1 MGSGFTHYFDVILI
15 NHSRARTLFPVTG
28 ASSSS
33 FSGELL
39 VLVYIVFVRKA
50 RGSKFE
56 VVSQTLF
63 EGAVDIVPRKD
74 NTIDLPDLSKKML
87 SILFA

>member
-1 MGSGFTHYFDVILI
+1 
-15 NHSRARTLFPVTG
+15 LFPVTG

-63 EGAVDIVPRKD
+63 EGTVDIVPRKD

>member
-1 MGSGFTHYFDVILI
+1 
-15 NHSRARTLFPVTG
+15 LFPVAG